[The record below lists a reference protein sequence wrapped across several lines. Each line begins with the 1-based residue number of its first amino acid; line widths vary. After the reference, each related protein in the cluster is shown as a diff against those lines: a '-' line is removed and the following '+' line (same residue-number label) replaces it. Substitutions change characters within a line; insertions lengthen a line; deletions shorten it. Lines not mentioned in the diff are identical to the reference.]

1 MEINED
7 LLQKV
12 LADNSEFKKLYD
24 EHTDLKNKVEELNKL
39 KFLTP
44 EQEVEKKQHQKQKLK
59 AKDRLEEI
67 LQEYQSSLH

>member
-12 LADNSEFKKLYD
+12 LAGNSEFKKLYD